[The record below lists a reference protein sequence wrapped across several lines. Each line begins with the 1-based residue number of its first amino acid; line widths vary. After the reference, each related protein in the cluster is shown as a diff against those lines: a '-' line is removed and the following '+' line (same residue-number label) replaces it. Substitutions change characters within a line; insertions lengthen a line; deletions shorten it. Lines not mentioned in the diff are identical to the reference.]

1 VVNLELPA
9 LQVHLHATVIDV
21 QWVVE
26 AYALFLAALMLVGGS
41 LGDIY
46 GRKRIYVA
54 GVVLFATASAGCG
67 LASNAGQLIFA
78 RAVQGIGAAFL
89 VPGSLAIIGASFQKR
104 DRGRAIGTWSGFT
117 SITAAAG
124 PVFGGFMIEHG
135 SWRWVFFIN
144 LPLAVVVLL
153 LTFWHVPESR
163 NVRTGARLDWL
174 GAALAATG
182 LGGIVYALIE
192 SSKRGWKDPALMA
205 VFLAGVGTLAAF
217 FVVETKSGGPLLPL
231 SLFRSRDFS
240 GVNLVTLFLYSA
252 WSGMLFFFRLT

>member
-1 VVNLELPA
+1 MFLIGVGIFA
-9 LQVHLHATVIDV
+9 AASTACGFASDV
-21 QWVVE
+21 QQLVV
-26 AYALFLAALMLVGGS
+26 
-41 LGDIY
+41 
-46 GRKRIYVA
+46 
-54 GVVLFATASAGCG
+54 
-67 LASNAGQLIFA
+67 A
-78 RAVQGIGAAFL
+78 RSVQGVAAAFL
-89 VPGSLAIIGASFQKR
+89 VPGSLAIISASFDEKS
-104 DRGRAIGTWSGFT
+104 RGQAIGTWSGFT

-124 PVFGGFMIEHG
+124 PVLGGFLIEHG

-252 WSGMLFFFRLT
+252 WSGMLFF